1 LIVGVLGGI
10 DSVYQRSRRLTV
22 TTAQLIMAMPG
33 LMEARAIQTRRDRIE
48 IRRNER
54 IEATRACEGLPP
66 LGYRVSSG
74 YARRARSGRSR

>member
-1 LIVGVLGGI
+1 
-10 DSVYQRSRRLTV
+10 V
-22 TTAQLIMAMPG
+22 TTAQLITTMPG
-33 LMEARAIQTRRDRIE
+33 LMAGRTSQERRDQIE

-74 YARRARSGRSR
+74 YAKRSLPDRSR

>member
-1 LIVGVLGGI
+1 M
-10 DSVYQRSRRLTV
+10 

-33 LMEARAIQTRRDRIE
+33 LVEARAIKTKLDQIE

-66 LGYRVSSG
+66 LGYRVSTG
-74 YARRARSGRSR
+74 YAKRGLPRRSR